1 MHKRKIFLV
10 GILAVAMLATV
21 GFIGCTAGQLTALEG
36 VIQNIDTVSG
46 IVTVKM
52 QDGSTLTFNF
62 ADVKVKTIIEAL
74 GGLSIEVGDIVIIKV
89 DENGEVQEIEGNF
102 SEVDGIIK
110 DLGTSRVV
118 ITWENDV
125 EVDITLEIT
134 PETVIRIEYGGAVN
148 FTDLQ
153 VGQQVEAKY
162 DVTSLKALQIEIED
176 DETEGEIEGI
186 ITAIDTDNHMVT
198 ITTQDDGD
206 IVVRVTSDTRIE
218 IEEATAVFAD
228 LELGLRAQAEYDE
241 SSMDA
246 LKIEV
251 AANND

>member
-1 MHKRKIFLV
+1 
-10 GILAVAMLATV
+10 
-21 GFIGCTAGQLTALEG
+21 
-36 VIQNIDTVSG
+36 
-46 IVTVKM
+46 M

-62 ADVKVKTIIEAL
+62 ADVKAETIIEAL
-74 GGLSIEVGDIVIIKV
+74 GGLSIEVGDTVIIKE
-89 DENGEVQEIEGNF
+89 DENGEVQEINGNF
-102 SEVDGIIK
+102 AEVDGIIE
-110 DLGTSRVV
+110 DLGTDSVV
-118 ITWENDV
+118 ITWEDDG

-134 PETVIRIEYGGAVN
+134 PETVIRIEDGGAVN

-162 DVTSLKALQIEIED
+162 DVTSLKALKIEIED
-176 DETEGEIEGI
+176 DENEGEIEGI

-206 IVVRVTSDTRIE
+206 IVDRVTSDTRIK
-218 IEEATAVFAD
+218 IEGGTAVFAA
-228 LELGLRAQAEYDE
+228 LELGLRVQAEYDE

-251 AANND
+251 DANNNRG